1 VALWDAHES
10 RQAGGS
16 VSALPDLARSL
27 QVLSWIVNEVK
38 TASIKRNIAH
48 TRKKGLR
55 LASLRDKIYL

>member
-27 QVLSWIVNEVK
+27 QVLSWMVYGVK
-38 TASIKRNIAH
+38 TASVMRNIAY
-48 TRKKGLR
+48 TRKEGLK
-55 LASLRDKIYL
+55 LPSLRDKIYL